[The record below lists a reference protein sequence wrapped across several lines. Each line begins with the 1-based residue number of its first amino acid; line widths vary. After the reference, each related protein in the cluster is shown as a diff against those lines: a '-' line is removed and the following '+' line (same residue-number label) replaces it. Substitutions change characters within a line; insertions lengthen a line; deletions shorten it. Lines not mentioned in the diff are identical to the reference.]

1 MVRVLTVD
9 DYPPFLEMAHALLVA
24 TPGFEPTAEVGS
36 GEEGL
41 AAIREEV
48 PDLVL
53 VDVHL
58 PGMDGI
64 ELTRRIRASERAP
77 VVVLISTEDPSRL
90 PAAARSCGAAAVISK
105 HELAPARL
113 RQLWQA
119 HGQPVAE

>member
-1 MVRVLTVD
+1 MLTVD
-9 DYPPFLEMAHALLVA
+9 DYRPFLDMAHALLVA
-24 TPGFEPTAEVGS
+24 TPGFESAAEVGS

-41 AAIREEV
+41 AAIREKA

-58 PGMDGI
+58 PGGMDGI
-64 ELTRRIRASERAP
+64 ELTRRIRASAGAP
-77 VVVLISTEDPSRL
+77 VVVLISTDDPTRL

-113 RQLWQA
+113 RELWQA
-119 HGQPVAE
+119 HGQSAAD

>member
-1 MVRVLTVD
+1 MLTVD
-9 DYPPFLEMAHALLVA
+9 DYRPFLEMARALLVA
-24 TPGFEPTAEVGS
+24 TPGFESAAEVGS

-41 AAIREEV
+41 AAIREKA

-58 PGMDGI
+58 PGGMDGI
-64 ELTRRIRASERAP
+64 ELTRRIRASAGAP
-77 VVVLISTEDPSRL
+77 VVVLISTDDPSRL

-105 HELAPARL
+105 HELEPARL

-119 HGQPVAE
+119 HGQPAAE